1 MSSPAL
7 IQHVAE
13 RAVAHLK
20 DCFDNALDILT
31 YCPACGKPMC
41 ESTVHLVDLQPTE
54 VLAFSICGPC
64 DDRSRAGK
72 PLKAHSKWLSS
83 APAYLIECDP
93 LIAQAVYALSGDW
106 QDHRD
111 CHLKPDLVL
120 IYRKPDDAEL
130 QLVRL
135 GSHSELG
142 L

>member
-1 MSSPAL
+1 L
-7 IQHVAE
+7 IE
-13 RAVAHLK
+13 LYLNTPGITK
-20 DCFDNALDILT
+20 E
-31 YCPACGKPMC
+31 P
-41 ESTVHLVDLQPTE
+41 
-54 VLAFSICGPC
+54 
-64 DDRSRAGK
+64 
-72 PLKAHSKWLSS
+72 
-83 APAYLIECDP
+83 YLIECDP